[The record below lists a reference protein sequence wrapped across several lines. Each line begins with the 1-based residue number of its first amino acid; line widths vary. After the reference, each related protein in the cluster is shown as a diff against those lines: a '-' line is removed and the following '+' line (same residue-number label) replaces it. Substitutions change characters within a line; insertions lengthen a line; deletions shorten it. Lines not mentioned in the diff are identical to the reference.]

1 MKASKNPLN
10 KCMKINVS
18 NKCLKNRLFT
28 NAAWII
34 ICKAIQSL
42 LNFFITIL
50 SALYLGPSNYGIIA
64 YVSSVIAFITP
75 IAQLGFNSVLVQ
87 EIINEPNKDGEILGS
102 TLMTSTFSSIICI
115 FISIISVSILNHGER
130 DTIIVTAIYSLS
142 MLFQS
147 LEMVQYW
154 FQAKLLSK
162 YTSIVSLIAYVIV
175 SIYKVFLLVTHKNVY
190 WFALAYSI
198 DSAFISIALICIY
211 KKKCRN
217 FFTCSFK
224 RIKSIWNNSK
234 HYIIPGLMVTVF
246 TQTDRIMLKLLLD
259 SSSAGYY
266 SAAVTCAGITGFV
279 INAVVDS
286 ARPVIFENIKIN
298 KAKFEKSV
306 INLYSVSIYFCL
318 IQSAV
323 TTLFAEFIINL
334 VYGPEYEAAISALK
348 IVTWYVTF
356 ACIGTIRNIWML
368 AEGKQKYLVG
378 VNLFGGISNVVLNSL
393 LIPVW
398 GINGAAFASLLS
410 QSLTN
415 VGMGFIITPIKRNN
429 ILMIKALN
437 PKYIINLYKSVFTT
451 SLIERK

>member
-1 MKASKNPLN
+1 
-10 KCMKINVS
+10 
-18 NKCLKNRLFT
+18 
-28 NAAWII
+28 
-34 ICKAIQSL
+34 
-42 LNFFITIL
+42 
-50 SALYLGPSNYGIIA
+50 
-64 YVSSVIAFITP
+64 
-75 IAQLGFNSVLVQ
+75 
-87 EIINEPNKDGEILGS
+87 
-102 TLMTSTFSSIICI
+102 
-115 FISIISVSILNHGER
+115 
-130 DTIIVTAIYSLS
+130 
-142 MLFQS
+142 
-147 LEMVQYW
+147 
-154 FQAKLLSK
+154 
-162 YTSIVSLIAYVIV
+162 
-175 SIYKVFLLVTHKNVY
+175 
-190 WFALAYSI
+190 
-198 DSAFISIALICIY
+198 
-211 KKKCRN
+211 
-217 FFTCSFK
+217 
-224 RIKSIWNNSK
+224 
-234 HYIIPGLMVTVF
+234 MVTVF